1 MQAENFIQ
9 DLLDFVNLEDETQ
22 KKQVTSV
29 WARPINERV
38 LLGEAIDEVIPLEVV
53 ENDTG
58 LRLRKFRVQSN
69 ISKFRIGDYLLL
81 HTGNIENPIC
91 YCQLYEE
98 SGLEIVLQENTF
110 KHPTQVLSFLN
121 FSDKFILDKDL
132 PDIGWIIRDAMN
144 SLTYSTKK
152 EQILNIVFGKIS
164 PKINAERMIEAESL
178 SNNISF
184 NEKQREAFVNAFS
197 TENFY
202 VIQGPPGTGKT
213 FLLAQIAYNLAI
225 KGEKVL
231 ITSFTHRA
239 INNALVKIA
248 KILSYNNLVKI
259 GDFFRADDLK
269 WDTDSVLN
277 VEKLDYLKVGETRL
291 SNHWYNE
298 NGGSIILGGSIFHLH
313 TKRLQNIEFDTIIF
327 DEAGQI
333 SLPNGVACMMAGKK
347 CIFIGDHKQMSP
359 IIQGS
364 HSKEYLKKSVFETI
378 FQHNSGTMLDT
389 TYRMNGEI
397 TEFPSN
403 NFYGGKLKSF
413 SKVVNKR
420 IVFKNEPQ
428 KHTKVLDKSKSVVF
442 VDLAHENRDMRS
454 NEEALFIVELVQEL
468 LQCGIPTEEIAVIAP
483 YRAQGRLIR
492 QKLFDKLQHIDK
504 QELRK
509 LIVDTVERIQGQE
522 REVII
527 ISLTTSNPE
536 HALQKAEFYFHP
548 NRLNVAITRA
558 KTKLVVVGSKN
569 LFNLKTDDNK
579 LKEWI
584 NYFKEFYNY
593 SHKVTVGTE
602 E

>member
-1 MQAENFIQ
+1 MEIENFIQ
-9 DLLDFVNLEDETQ
+9 DLVGFVNLEGETQ
-22 KKQVTSV
+22 KKQVATV
-29 WARPINERV
+29 WAKPISERV
-38 LLGEAIDEVIPLEVV
+38 LLGEAIDGVKALEVI
-53 ENDTG
+53 ENDKG

-69 ISKFRIGDYLLL
+69 ISKFRVGDYLLL
-81 HTGNIENPIC
+81 HTGNIEIPVC
-91 YCQLYEE
+91 CCQLYEE
-98 SGLEIVLQENTF
+98 IGLEMVLQENIYKTGTLLSLSTF
-110 KHPTQVLSFLN
+110 
-121 FSDKFILDKDL
+121 DKFILDKDL
-132 PDIGWIIRDAMN
+132 PDITWIIRNAIS
-144 SLTYSTKK
+144 SLAYLPKK
-152 EQILNIVFGKIS
+152 EYIFNIIFGKSS
-164 PKINAERMIEAESL
+164 PKINGERKIEAESL
-178 SNNISF
+178 SNYISF
-184 NEKQREAFVNAFS
+184 NEKQREAFIHAFS

-231 ITSFTHRA
+231 IASFTHRA

-248 KILSYNNLVKI
+248 KFFSYGNLVKI

-269 WDTDSVLN
+269 WDTGSVLN
-277 VEKLDYLKVGETRL
+277 IERLDSLQVGETRL

-298 NGGSIILGGSIFHLH
+298 NGGGIIIGGSIFHLH

-333 SLPNGVACMMAGKK
+333 SLPNGVAGMMAGKK

-359 IIQGS
+359 IIQGN
-364 HSKEYLKKSVFETI
+364 HNKEYLKKSVFETI

-397 TEFPSN
+397 TEFPSH
-403 NFYGGKLKSF
+403 NFYDGKLKSLP
-413 SKVVNKR
+413 KIANER
-420 IVFKNEPQ
+420 IIFKSQPQ
-428 KHTKVLDKSKSVVF
+428 KYTTILDKDKSVVF

-468 LQCGIPTEEIAVIAP
+468 MQCGIPTEEIAVIAP

-504 QELRK
+504 QELQK

-558 KTKLVVVGSKN
+558 KTKLIVVGSRN
-569 LFNLKTDDNK
+569 LFNLETDDNK
-579 LKEWI
+579 LHEWI

-593 SHKVTVGTE
+593 SHKVTLDTE
-602 E
+602 Q

>member
-1 MQAENFIQ
+1 MQIENFIQ
-9 DLLDFVNLEDETQ
+9 DLLGFVNLEDETQ
-22 KKQVTSV
+22 KKQVASV
-29 WARPINERV
+29 WAKPINERV
-38 LLGEAIDEVIPLEVV
+38 LLGEAIDDVKALEVV
-53 ENDTG
+53 ENDKG

-81 HTGNIENPIC
+81 HTGNIENPTC

-98 SGLEIVLQENTF
+98 NGLEIILQENTF
-110 KHPTQVLSFLN
+110 KHPTSVLSSLS
-121 FSDKFILDKDL
+121 FSNTFTLDKDL
-132 PDIGWIIRDAMN
+132 PDIGWIIKDAMN
-144 SLTYSTKK
+144 KLNTASQK
-152 EQILNIVFGKIS
+152 EHIFNMVFGKSS
-164 PKINAERMIEAESL
+164 PKINAERKIEAEQL
-178 SNNISF
+178 SSDISF
-184 NEKQREAFVNAFS
+184 NEKQREAFINAFS

-239 INNALVKIA
+239 INNALVKIS
-248 KILSYNNLVKI
+248 KIFSYDNIVKV
-259 GDFFRADDLK
+259 GEFFRADDLK
-269 WDTDSVLN
+269 WDN
-277 VEKLDYLKVGETRL
+277 GEVQNMERI
-291 SNHWYNE
+291 NNQMYNE
-298 NGGSIILGGSIFHLH
+298 KGGTIILGGSIFHLH
-313 TKRLQNIEFDTIIF
+313 TTRLKNIEFDTIIF

-333 SLPNGVACMMAGKK
+333 SLPNGIAGIMAGKK

-359 IIQGS
+359 IIQGN

-389 TYRMNGEI
+389 TYRMNREI

-413 SKVVNKR
+413 PKVANEK
-420 IVFKNEPQ
+420 IVFKNNPQ
-428 KHTKVLDKSKSVVF
+428 KHTTVLDKDKSVVF

-558 KTKLVVVGSKN
+558 KTKLIVVGSKN
-569 LFNLKTDDNK
+569 LFNLKTDDDK
-579 LKEWI
+579 LREWI
-584 NYFKEFYNY
+584 NYFKEFYDY
-593 SHKVTVGTE
+593 SHKVTIGTE